1 MGLSGCEFGWYH
13 LSAKLRN
20 LPFRLASG
28 GHTKSG
34 KTRVIT
40 GQDGFRRACLGLR
53 RIEGPG
59 PSKEKGRLVF
69 TSVLM
74 IEKALTSADVEFV
87 TTLHGDEPVSF
98 HVLLQPRGEQ
108 ADRLLRAIDDVALG
122 ELDEAVR
129 EGETPEGEEALST
142 GRRALEVSLAALR
155 ASGSQAEGRLVDDHP
170 LDALKTM
177 VEEAGADEVIV
188 LTDPHYVEEFFHRD
202 WASRARHKVGVPVLK
217 LFSHSKA

>member
-1 MGLSGCEFGWYH
+1 MV
-13 LSAKLRN
+13 SAGPATALR
-20 LPFRLASG
+20 A
-28 GHTKSG
+28 
-34 KTRVIT
+34 
-40 GQDGFRRACLGLR
+40 GLR
-53 RIEGPG
+53 ALE
-59 PSKEKGRLVF
+59 EKGRLVF

-108 ADRLLRAIDDVALG
+108 ADRLLRAIDDIALG

-129 EGETPEGEEALST
+129 EGETPEGEEALT
-142 GRRALEVSLAALR
+142 MGQRALEVSLTALR
-155 ASGSQAEGRLVDDHP
+155 SAGSEAEGRLIEDHP
-170 LDALKTM
+170 LDELKSL
-177 VEEAGADEVIV
+177 VEEVRADEVIV

>member
-1 MGLSGCEFGWYH
+1 M
-13 LSAKLRN
+13 
-20 LPFRLASG
+20 
-28 GHTKSG
+28 
-34 KTRVIT
+34 
-40 GQDGFRRACLGLR
+40 
-53 RIEGPG
+53 
-59 PSKEKGRLVF
+59 F

-87 TTLHGDEPVSF
+87 TTLHGDEEVAF

-108 ADRLLRAIDDVALG
+108 ADRLLRAIDDIALG

-129 EGETPEGEEALST
+129 EGETPEGKEALST
-142 GRRALEVSLAALR
+142 GERALEVSLTALR
-155 ASGSQAEGRLVDDHP
+155 TAGAEADGRLLEEHP
-170 LDALKTM
+170 LDALRA
-177 VEEAGADEVIV
+177 VVDEVGADEVIV